1 MRMPTVAIV
10 GRPNVGKSSLFN
22 RFMKRRLAVVEK
34 TPGVTRDRNY
44 AVCDWNGIN
53 FNLVDT
59 GGMAPQAA
67 EMMDRLIHDQAEFA
81 IAEADLVIFLVD
93 CQVGTDP
100 VDLKIASKLKQAGKT
115 CLLVANKADTE
126 EMEYEAFDLMKLG
139 LGEPFAVS
147 AMIGRNIGDLLD
159 RMIEMLPPT
168 ESESDSESGAIR
180 VAVVG
185 RPNVGKSSFI
195 NQLLGK
201 NRLIVTPIA
210 GTTRDAVDS
219 PFKHDDQDYVLI
231 DTAGL
236 RRKYRVHE
244 NIEFYTNIRTTRA
257 VEGCDVAVVLV
268 DASDKLTVQDQR
280 ILQQIYDTRRPAV
293 LVVNKWDL
301 IEKETNTA
309 DEYAREM
316 RDALAKN
323 SDLPIIF
330 ISAETGQRAVKV
342 LSIVLKVHAENQK
355 RIPTS
360 QLNDFIADVVNR
372 RHPPARRGKHIRFYY
387 AAQTEVAPPTF
398 VFFSNHPTLIDRS
411 YIGYLDNQLKNE
423 FGFAGVP
430 IRLKFKKK

>member
-1 MRMPTVAIV
+1 MRLPTVAIV

-22 RFMKRRLAVVEK
+22 RFMKRRLAVVEE

-44 AVCDWNGIN
+44 AVCDWNGVY

-59 GGMAPQAA
+59 GGIDLEAA
-67 EMMDRLIHDQAEFA
+67 ELMNRMIHDQAEFA
-81 IAEADLVIFLVD
+81 ISEADLVVFIVD

-100 VDLKIASKLKQAGKT
+100 IDLKIAAKLKKAGKS

-126 EMEYEAFDLMKLG
+126 ESEYEAFDLMKLG

-159 RMIEMLPPT
+159 RLVGMIPAAEP
-168 ESESDSESGAIR
+168 EAEAGAIR

-195 NQLLGK
+195 NQLLGQP
-201 NRLIVTPIA
+201 RLIVTPIA
-210 GTTRDAVDS
+210 GTTRDAVDT
-219 PFKHDDQDYVLI
+219 PFEFEDEKYILI

-236 RRKYRVHE
+236 RRKYRVNE

-257 VEGCDVAVVLV
+257 VEGCDIAVVLI

-280 ILQQIYDTRRPAV
+280 ILQQVYETRRPAV

-301 IEKETNTA
+301 IEKKTNTA
-309 DEYAREM
+309 DEYAREI

-323 SDLPIIF
+323 ADLPIIF
-330 ISAETGQRAVKV
+330 ISAATGQRALKV
-342 LSIVLKVHAENQK
+342 LSIVQQVHSENNK

-360 QLNDFIADVVNR
+360 QLNDFISEVLNR
-372 RHPPARRGKHIRFYY
+372 NHPPSRRGKHIRFYY
-387 AAQTEVAPPTF
+387 VTQTEVAPPTF
-398 VFFSNHPTLIDRS
+398 VFFSNHPTLLDRS
-411 YIGYLDNQLKNE
+411 YIGYLDNQIKRE
-423 FGFAGVP
+423 YGFSGVP

>member
-1 MRMPTVAIV
+1 M

-22 RFMKRRLAVVEK
+22 RFMKRRLAVVEE

-44 AVCDWNGIN
+44 AVCDWNGVS
-53 FNLVDT
+53 FSLVDT
-59 GGMAPQAA
+59 GGMDPEAG
-67 EMMDRLIHDQAEFA
+67 EMMNRMIHDQAEFA
-81 IAEADLVIFLVD
+81 VSEADLVLFMVD

-100 VDLKIASKLKQAGKT
+100 IDLKIASKLKKAKKT

-159 RMIEMLPPT
+159 RLVEMLP
-168 ESESDSESGAIR
+168 ESEPESEAEAGAIR

-195 NQLLGK
+195 NKLLGQP
-201 NRLIVTPIA
+201 RLIVTPIA
-210 GTTRDAVDS
+210 GTTRDAVDT
-219 PFKHDDQDYVLI
+219 PFEFEDKKYVLI

-257 VEGCDVAVVLV
+257 VEGCDVAVILI

-280 ILQQIYDTRRPAV
+280 ILQQIFDTRRPAV

-301 IEKETNTA
+301 VEKETNTA

-330 ISAETGQRAVKV
+330 ISAETGQRALKV
-342 LSIVLKVHAENQK
+342 LSIVQEVHGENNK
-355 RIPTS
+355 RIPTPK
-360 QLNDFIADVVNR
+360 LNDFIEEVVNR
-372 RHPPARRGKHIRFYY
+372 NHPPSRRGKHIRFYY
-387 AAQTEVAPPTF
+387 VTQTEVSPPTF
-398 VFFSNHPTLIDRS
+398 VFFSNHPALLDRS
-411 YIGYLDNQLKNE
+411 YIGYLDNQIRRE